1 MTSVPLLVTA
11 LGKGGVRMATVTT
24 STVKRRDWHSIV
36 FRVVTVLA
44 ALFFLTNF
52 RLVLAPWLLLP
63 ADEGILHPEIH
74 RWHDAEQGA
83 IGGILG
89 AGILLVLLW
98 RPRANPLLV
107 QYTATMVVVGLL
119 ITAPFIGPSM
129 FLITLP
135 LILVVATYPAPRALL
150 DFSGDEPISL
160 PLLALTLIAA
170 VLLALSMWRSL
181 LWQIQGVGG
190 EHATAYHWIAT
201 FEHTIILL
209 LAGVLAST
217 KRPGWQTLGILTGVV
232 FLYLGLVALS
242 VPDQA
247 GSWGI
252 IGGILGLVG
261 GAGYI
266 GATLF
271 ETHRTVQMAA
281 AAQRTA

>member
-1 MTSVPLLVTA
+1 
-11 LGKGGVRMATVTT
+11 MATVVTP
-24 STVKRRDWHSIV
+24 TVKRRDWHTIA
-36 FRVVTVLA
+36 FRAVTVLA
-44 ALFFLTNF
+44 ALFFLTNL

-83 IGGILG
+83 IGGILS
-89 AGILLVLLW
+89 AGMLLVLLW
-98 RPRANPLLV
+98 RPRASPLLV
-107 QYTATMVVVGLL
+107 QYTAMMVVISLL

-129 FLITLP
+129 FLIALP
-135 LILVVATYPAPRALL
+135 LILVVAAYPAPRALL
-150 DFSGDEPISL
+150 DFSRDEPISR
-160 PLLALTLIAA
+160 PLLALTLVAA
-170 VLLALSMWRSL
+170 VLLAPGMWRSL

-190 EHATAYHWIAT
+190 EHATVYHWIAG
-201 FEHTIILL
+201 FEHTLILL
-209 LAGVLAST
+209 VAGVLAST

-232 FLYLGLVALS
+232 FLYLSLVALS

-252 IGGILGLVG
+252 TGGILGLVG

-271 ETHRTVQMAA
+271 EMHRRVQVAGAA
-281 AAQRTA
+281 